1 MRCYLTVI
9 LICMSLMIRVVD
21 YHLRHLLDNCIF
33 FFFWK
38 MSILI
43 LCLLFNQDFW
53 FLFLVELGELHIWIL
68 TLYWTC
74 HLQISSPI
82 YLVVFLLLMV
92 SFAVQKLFKLVCF
105 VYFCFCFL
113 AFEVKF
119 TKIPPRPMFRSIV
132 SMFSFMYFIVSG
144 LTLNSLVHF
153 ELIFAYGVR

>member
-1 MRCYLTVI
+1 MRRYRMV
-9 LICMSLMIRVVD
+9 IRVC
-21 YHLRHLLDNCIF
+21 L
-33 FFFWK
+33 
-38 MSILI
+38 SLI
-43 LCLLFNQDFW
+43 ISDERRCFVCLLAMFMFSLGKCLFRYLPIFNQDFW